1 VCRTLVLAVTVIVT
15 AIAALPQPAK
25 AESLSEALAQTYRT
39 NPDIQAARA
48 RVRQTNEQVPQAYG
62 NWKPNV
68 TVSASTGIENQ
79 EQDTLS
85 TNPVTGNVTET
96 TTNDTLTPDTAN
108 LQVQQPLYQGG
119 SNFAQLNRAQ
129 RRVAAERGRMAATTQ
144 QTLLEGVQAYLDV
157 WRDQQLIKFSQGNV
171 EALNKLLDAARK
183 RFERGVNTKTDVV
196 QARARV
202 AGGKRRLEDFRGQLR
217 QSRAVYREVVGEAPR
232 DLTYPEVLDRLPQSE
247 AEAVAA
253 AAQNSPSVRAAEQ
266 STRAAEQNIRQTAGQ
281 LLPTLSI
288 QGNASRRTDT
298 DPDIPRTR
306 RASATINIQVPLY
319 QQGIVT
325 SQVRQA
331 KQTAEERQATALS
344 TTRQAKQRARSAWA
358 QLQAARERV
367 DTAEVE
373 VETAQETL
381 EGLREENRVGT
392 RTVQDVLDGQRDV
405 FQAKIALAR
414 ARRDLALSRFR
425 LLEAVGQLTPSRLDL
440 DVESYDPAPAY
451 SEVSG
456 EWWSIT
462 APETDVEIP
471 AVFPFGD

>member
-1 VCRTLVLAVTVIVT
+1 MRSAALVLTL
-15 AIAALPQPAK
+15 AASAAAAPPPAA
-25 AESLSEALAQTYRT
+25 AESLREALAQTYRT
-39 NPDIQAARA
+39 NPDIRAARA

-62 NWKPNV
+62 SWKPNV
-68 TVSASTGIENQ
+68 SVSASTGIENQ
-79 EQDTLS
+79 ERESQGFGG
-85 TNPVTGNVTET
+85 VTTSERT
-96 TTNDTLTPDTAN
+96 TTPDTATF
-108 LQVQQPLYQGG
+108 QVQQPLYQGG

-129 RRVAAERGRMAATTQ
+129 RRVAAERERMSATTQ
-144 QTLLEGVQAYLDV
+144 QTLLQGVQAYLNV
-157 WRDQQLIKFSQGNV
+157 WRDQQLVEFSQGNV
-171 EALNKLLDAARK
+171 DALNKLLDAAKERLA
-183 RFERGVNTKTDVV
+183 RGVNTRTDVV
-196 QARARV
+196 QARSRV
-202 AGGKRRLEDFRGQLR
+202 AGGKRRLENFRGQLR

-232 DLTYPEVLDRLPQSE
+232 DPSYPDVLDRLPQSE

-253 AAQNSPSVRAAEQ
+253 AAEHSPSVRAAEQ

-288 QGNASRRTDT
+288 QGNASRRTDSST
-298 DPDIPRTR
+298 TTERTR
-306 RASATINIQVPLY
+306 NASVTINIQVPLY

-331 KQTAEERQATALS
+331 KQTANERQLTALS

-358 QLQAARERV
+358 QLEAARQRV

-381 EGLREENRVGT
+381 DGLREENRVGT

-425 LLEAVGQLTPSRLDL
+425 LLEAVGQLTPSRLQL
-440 DVESYDPAPAY
+440 GVESYDPAPAY
-451 SEVSG
+451 GEVRG
-456 EWWSIT
+456 AWWSLA
-462 APETDVEIP
+462 APETEVEIP